1 MVSIRCFVAT
11 LSLYSQVFDREI
23 SVVRRTSLSMI
34 EQWWQLSALPRRT
47 LPNKV
52 KQFVLIKSFLWCLYG
67 AEVKCAI

>member
-1 MVSIRCFVAT
+1 MV
-11 LSLYSQVFDREI
+11 
-23 SVVRRTSLSMI
+23 

>member
-1 MVSIRCFVAT
+1 MLGIRCFVARSAST
-11 LSLYSQVFDREI
+11 ARFSTEKI
-23 SVVRRTSLSMI
+23 SVVRCTSLSMV

-47 LPNKV
+47 LHNKV